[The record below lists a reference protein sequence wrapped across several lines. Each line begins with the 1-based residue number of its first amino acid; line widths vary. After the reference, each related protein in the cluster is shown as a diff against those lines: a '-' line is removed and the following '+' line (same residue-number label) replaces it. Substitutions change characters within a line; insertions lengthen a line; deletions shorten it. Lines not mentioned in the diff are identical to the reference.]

1 MTETFQPSR
10 RAVLKGAASTGAIAA
25 LSYFGTAAAAVPQSR
40 RQSAGVPEQQAG
52 VSEPKRRVP
61 VGLL

>member
-1 MTETFQPSR
+1 MTEKFQPSR

-25 LSYFGTAAAAVPQSR
+25 LSYFGTAAAVPQSR

-52 VSEPKRRVP
+52 VPEPKRRVP